1 MKHVTNHKKLIQMQ
15 STLQDA
21 SLAEVHLWVSATQ
34 EHSMHKIVTNT
45 SDLQVKIVEKDLTS

>member
-1 MKHVTNHKKLIQMQ
+1 MQ

-34 EHSMHKIVTNT
+34 EHGMHKIVCVTNT
-45 SDLQVKIVEKDLTS
+45 SDLQVKNVEKDLTS